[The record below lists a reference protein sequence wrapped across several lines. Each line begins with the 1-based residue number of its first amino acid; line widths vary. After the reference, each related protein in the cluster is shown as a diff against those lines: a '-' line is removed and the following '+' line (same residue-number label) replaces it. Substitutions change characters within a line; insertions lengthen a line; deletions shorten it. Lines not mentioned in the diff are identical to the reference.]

1 MEEINE
7 FKHFL
12 CKNQQTWCTFG
23 KNNLGKEIKN
33 TQLPKSAIKRTHYKP
48 TKKKLTEHNKEIY
61 ADKIDEIVKFLETH
75 KSDSRRNRKS
85 E

>member
-23 KNNLGKEIKN
+23 KNNLGKKIN

-48 TKKKLTEHNKEIY
+48 TKKE
-61 ADKIDEIVKFLETH
+61 
-75 KSDSRRNRKS
+75 S
-85 E
+85 